1 MWTDEEFEALEQEEL
16 EKTMRILAALILLIS
31 NTKDAL
37 ENELTTF
44 YRKYGTDGVVTYN
57 DARKIVSLDDRRK
70 RLNVLT
76 LGITRQFT
84 DLYKSMEVEFG
95 KLEDII
101 LETEF
106 DFFGIDREDFEL
118 KAWGADNAT
127 WDERLDGDVRVWL
140 HNVNKDV
147 KQALIKGEHIDDVIT
162 QLYKRFGTI
171 EKVTK
176 RLVITE
182 SSAMTTL
189 ARKSI
194 FKSLGASKYRY
205 YTQRDERV
213 CEECGPMN
221 GKIFP
226 MSAYEIGVTAPPIHP
241 SCRCMTIPI
250 VD

>member
-16 EKTMRILAALILLIS
+16 EKTMQILAALILLIS

-37 ENELTTF
+37 ETELTTF

-84 DLYKSMEVEFG
+84 DLYKNMEVEFG

-101 LETEF
+101 LKTEF
-106 DFFGIDREDFEL
+106 GFFDIDREDFEL
-118 KAWGADNAT
+118 KPWGADNAT
-127 WDERLDGDVRVWL
+127 WDERLDSDVRVWL
-140 HNVNKDV
+140 NNVNKDV
-147 KQALIKGEHIDDVIT
+147 KQALIKGEHIDGVIT
-162 QLYKRFGTI
+162 KLYKRFGTI

-205 YTQRDERV
+205 YTQADERV
-213 CEECGPMN
+213 CDQCGPMH
-221 GKIFP
+221 GKVFP
-226 MSAYEIGVTAPPIHP
+226 ISAYEIGVTAPPLHP
-241 SCRCMTIPI
+241 NCRCFTIPI

>member
-16 EKTMRILAALILLIS
+16 EKTMQILAALILLIS

-37 ENELTTF
+37 ETELTTF

-76 LGITRQFT
+76 LSITRQFT

-106 DFFGIDREDFEL
+106 GFFGIDREDFEL
-118 KAWGADNAT
+118 KPWGADNAT
-127 WDERLDGDVRVWL
+127 WDERLDSDVRVWL
-140 HNVNKDV
+140 NNVNKDV

-162 QLYKRFGTI
+162 QLYKRFNTI

-182 SSAMTTL
+182 SSAMTT
-189 ARKSI
+189 ASRKTI
-194 FKSLGASKYRY
+194 FKSLGATKYRY

-221 GKIFP
+221 GLVFP

-241 SCRCMTIPI
+241 NCRCFTIPI
-250 VD
+250 MD